1 MTKDE
6 LQKILS
12 SENKFKVEQIRQ
24 FIYEMREDIY
34 DGLCTH
40 LIEEGF
46 VGKYIEQFCLS
57 FILTIVALGNFG
69 QFCHLLGAVAQNVAH
84 APNTCGDVH
93 QLGCGIHVTH

>member
-46 VGKYIEQFCLS
+46 VGKYIEQFCLGKMEA
-57 FILTIVALGNFG
+57 FQLCLD
-69 QFCHLLGAVAQNVAH
+69 LLDKVESEVENG
-84 APNTCGDVH
+84 
-93 QLGCGIHVTH
+93 